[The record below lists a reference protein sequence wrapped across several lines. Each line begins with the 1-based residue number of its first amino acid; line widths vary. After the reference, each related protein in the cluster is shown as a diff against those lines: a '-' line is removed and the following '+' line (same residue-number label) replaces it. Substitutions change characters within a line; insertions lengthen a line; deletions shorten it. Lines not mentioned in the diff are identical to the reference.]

1 MSRVGKKPISV
12 PKQVTITIQDGE
24 VVVQGP
30 KGTLSRS
37 IPPELEVSL
46 QEDQLT
52 VRTLA
57 ESNKIRAQFG
67 LIRSLLANMVK
78 GVSEG
83 FERILDIQGV
93 GYRAELQGEQLVLNL
108 GYSHPVTYALPAG
121 ISAQVEKLTRVVIRG
136 IDRDLL
142 GRTAAQIRQF
152 RPPEPYKGKGIR
164 YAEETVRR
172 KVGKTGSK

>member
-1 MSRVGKKPISV
+1 MSRVGKKPIPV
-12 PKQVTITIQDGE
+12 PKLVTVTIEAGE
-24 VVVQGP
+24 VMVQGP
-30 KGTLSRS
+30 KGTLNRS
-37 IPPELEVSL
+37 IPPELEVSI
-46 QEDQLT
+46 QDDQMT
-52 VRTLA
+52 VKTLA
-57 ESNKIRAQFG
+57 ESNKIQAQFG

-93 GYRAELQGEQLVLNL
+93 GYRAELRGEQLVMNL
-108 GYSHPVTYALPAG
+108 GYSHPVIYSLPEG
-121 ISAQVEKLTRVVIRG
+121 VSAQVEKQTRIFIRG

-142 GRTAAQIRQF
+142 GLTAAQIRKF

-164 YAEETVRR
+164 YAEETIRR

>member
-1 MSRVGKKPISV
+1 MSRVGKKPIPV
-12 PKQVTITIQDGE
+12 PSQVTITIQDGE
-24 VVVQGP
+24 VMVQGP
-30 KGTLSRS
+30 KGSLNRS
-37 IPPELEVSL
+37 IPPELEVSI
-46 QEDQLT
+46 QGDQMI
-52 VRTLA
+52 VKTLA
-57 ESNKIRAQFG
+57 ESKKIQAQFG

-93 GYRAELQGEQLVLNL
+93 GYRAELQGEQLVMNL
-108 GYSHPVTYALPAG
+108 GYSHPVIYPLPLG
-121 ISAQVEKLTRVVIRG
+121 VSAQVEKQNRIIIRG

-142 GRTAAQIRQF
+142 GLTAAHIRKF

>member
-1 MSRVGKKPISV
+1 MSRVGKKPIPV
-12 PKQVTITIQDGE
+12 PEQVTVTIQDGE
-24 VVVQGP
+24 VLVQGP
-30 KGTLSRS
+30 KGSLNRS
-37 IPPELEVSL
+37 IPAELEVSI
-46 QEDQLT
+46 QGDQMMVKILS
-52 VRTLA
+52 
-57 ESNKIRAQFG
+57 ESNQIQAQFG

-93 GYRAELQGEQLVLNL
+93 GYRAELQGEQLVMNL
-108 GYSHPVTYALPAG
+108 GYSHPVIYPLPQG
-121 ISAQVEKLTRVVIRG
+121 VSAQVEKQTRIVIRG

-142 GRTAAQIRQF
+142 GLTASQIRKF

-172 KVGKTGSK
+172 KVGKTGAK

>member
-1 MSRVGKKPISV
+1 MSRVGKKPIPV
-12 PKQVTITIQDGE
+12 PKQVTVTIRDGE
-24 VVVQGP
+24 VMVQGP
-30 KGTLSRS
+30 KGSLNRS
-37 IPPELEVSL
+37 IPPELEVSF

-57 ESNKIRAQFG
+57 ETNKIRAQFG
-67 LIRSLLANMVK
+67 LIRSLLANMVH
-78 GVSEG
+78 GVSAG
-83 FERILDIQGV
+83 FERTLDIQGV

-108 GYSHPVTYALPAG
+108 GYSHPVIYPLPEG
-121 ISAQVEKLTRVVIRG
+121 VSAQVEKQTRIVIRG

-142 GRTAAQIRQF
+142 GLTAAQIRKF

-164 YAEETVRR
+164 YAEETIRR

>member
-1 MSRVGKKPISV
+1 MSRVGKKPIPV
-12 PKQVTITIQDGE
+12 PKEVTITIQGGA

-52 VRTLA
+52 VRTLV
-57 ESNKIRAQFG
+57 ETSKVRAQFG

-108 GYSHPVTYALPAG
+108 GFSHPVTYALPAG
-121 ISAQVEKLTRVVIRG
+121 ISAQVEKLTRLIIRG

-142 GRTAAQIRQF
+142 GLTAAQIRRF

>member
-1 MSRVGKKPISV
+1 MSRVGKKPIFV
-12 PKQVTITIQDGE
+12 PKQVTVTIQEGE
-24 VVVQGP
+24 VMVQGP
-30 KGTLSRS
+30 KGSLNRS
-37 IPPELEVSL
+37 IPPELEVSI
-46 QEDQLT
+46 QGDQMM
-52 VRTLA
+52 VKTLA
-57 ESNKIRAQFG
+57 ESNKIQAQFG

-83 FERILDIQGV
+83 FERILEIQGV
-93 GYRAELQGEQLVLNL
+93 GYRAELKGEQLVLNL
-108 GYSHPVTYALPAG
+108 GYSHPVIYPLPEG
-121 ISAQVEKLTRVVIRG
+121 VSAQVEKQTRIVIRG

-142 GRTAAQIRQF
+142 GLTAAQIRKF

>member
-1 MSRVGKKPISV
+1 MSRVGKKPIPV
-12 PKQVTITIQDGE
+12 PKEVKITIQDGE

-57 ESNKIRAQFG
+57 ETNKIRAQFG

-108 GYSHPVTYALPAG
+108 GFSHPVTYALPAG
-121 ISAQVEKLTRVVIRG
+121 ISAQVEKQTRLVIRG

-142 GRTAAQIRQF
+142 GLTAAQIRQF

>member
-1 MSRVGKKPISV
+1 MSRVGKKPIPV
-12 PKQVTITIQDGE
+12 PKQVTVTIQDGE
-24 VVVQGP
+24 VMVQGP
-30 KGTLSRS
+30 KGSLNRS
-37 IPPELEVSL
+37 IPSELEVSF

-57 ESNKIRAQFG
+57 ETNKIRAQFG

-83 FERILDIQGV
+83 FERVLEIQGV
-93 GYRAELQGEQLVLNL
+93 GYRAELQGDQLVLNL
-108 GYSHPVTYALPAG
+108 GYSHLVTYPLPEG
-121 ISAQVEKLTRVVIRG
+121 ISAQVEKQTRIIIRG

-142 GRTAAQIRQF
+142 GMTAAQIRQF

>member
-1 MSRVGKKPISV
+1 MSRVGKKPIPV
-12 PKQVTITIQDGE
+12 PEQVTVTIEDGE
-24 VVVQGP
+24 VMVQGP
-30 KGTLSRS
+30 KGSLNRS
-37 IPPELEVSL
+37 IPPELEVSI
-46 QEDQLT
+46 QGDQMT
-52 VRTLA
+52 VKALD
-57 ESNKIRAQFG
+57 ESKKIQAQYG

-108 GYSHPVTYALPAG
+108 GYSHPVTYPLPKG
-121 ISAQVEKLTRVVIRG
+121 VSAQVEKQTRIVIRG

-142 GRTAAQIRQF
+142 GLTAAQIRQF

-164 YAEETVRR
+164 YFEETVRR

>member
-1 MSRVGKKPISV
+1 MSRVGKKPIPV
-12 PKQVTITIQDGE
+12 PKQVTVTIRDGE
-24 VVVQGP
+24 VMVQGP
-30 KGTLSRS
+30 KGSLSRS
-37 IPPELEVSL
+37 IPPELEVSI
-46 QEDQLT
+46 QEDQMT
-52 VRTLA
+52 VKTLA
-57 ESNKIRAQFG
+57 ESNKIQAQFG

-93 GYRAELQGEQLVLNL
+93 GYRAELQGEQLVMNL
-108 GYSHPVTYALPAG
+108 GYSHPVIYPLPEG
-121 ISAQVEKLTRVVIRG
+121 VSAQVEKQTRIVIRG

-142 GRTAAQIRQF
+142 GLTAAQIRKF